1 MNPDK
6 ISKFIFQLRT
16 EKGLSQYQLADMI
29 PISRQA
35 VSKWET
41 GKTIPD
47 SSTLIRL
54 SEIFQVSINELLK
67 GERLENNSIKELEST
82 TLSIIDEN
90 NKKKETI
97 KKVLKAY
104 FSSILFLLLIFLIY
118 YYINTHNSIKVYTIN
133 GKSEHFDL
141 YEGMFIT
148 TKQKTYIKLGKI
160 NKPDDIEIKGIDVYY
175 QDKNEKVFIFS
186 DNDLNKTVRNM
197 YGYEE
202 YFKQSDISKILK
214 KSIIEITYNDNQK
227 ETLKLKYE
235 RDFISTWNLFIK
247 KSDKEKETNNKEK
260 QQINIEQMAINKI
273 KKQGELIDE
282 MFVLLIKED
291 NTNIEISYHESLNQ
305 LLLKKSGELEWSLI
319 PNDYYYCKIMND
331 TKKCKQLIENDLYKY
346 LLKNR

>member
-54 SEIFQVSINELLK
+54 SEIFEVSINELLK

-97 KKVLKAY
+97 KKVLKTY
-104 FSSILFLLLIFLIY
+104 FASISVLLLIFLIY
-118 YYINTHNSIKVYTIN
+118 YYINTYNAIKVYTIS
-133 GKSEHFDL
+133 GKSDHFIL
-141 YEGMFIT
+141 HEGMFIT
-148 TKQKTYIKLGKI
+148 TKQKTYMKLGDIIYDDNIRI
-160 NKPDDIEIKGIDVYY
+160 NKAEVYY
-175 QDKNEKVFIFS
+175 YDKNKKIQIFE
-186 DNDLNKTVRNM
+186 DNDIDKTIRNM

-214 KSIIEITYNDNQK
+214 NTIIEITYNDNQK

-235 RDFISTWNLFIK
+235 RDFIYTWNFFVK
-247 KSDKEKETNNKEK
+247 KTKERELLNDYLEDKQLEQKGIDYIKEK
-260 QQINIEQMAINKI
+260 
-273 KKQGELIDE
+273 GELINNNY
-282 MFVLLIKED
+282 VIRITED
-291 NTNIEISYHESLNQ
+291 DIDGGFYYQLDSKQLMLRIQEDIE
-305 LLLKKSGELEWSLI
+305 WTLI
-319 PNDYYYCKIMND
+319 PNKSYYCPNLHNETDCKEKIRKDISN
-331 TKKCKQLIENDLYKY
+331 Y
-346 LLKNR
+346 LLNK

>member
-6 ISKFIFQLRT
+6 ISKFIFKLRT

-35 VSKWET
+35 VSKWER

-54 SEIFQVSINELLK
+54 SEIFEVSINELLK
-67 GERLENNSIKELEST
+67 GERLEHNSIKELEST

-90 NKKKETI
+90 NKKKEVI

-104 FSSILFLLLIFLIY
+104 FISILFLLLIFLMY
-118 YYINTHNSIKVYTIN
+118 YYINTYNSIKVYTIN

-148 TKQKTYIKLGKI
+148 TKQKTYMKLGKI
-160 NKPDDIEIKGIDVYY
+160 TKAADITINNIDVYY
-175 QDKNEKVFIFS
+175 QDKKEKILIFS
-186 DNDLNKTVRNM
+186 DKDLDKTVRNM

-202 YFKQSDISKILK
+202 YFKQSDISKLLK
-214 KSIIEITYNDNQK
+214 NSIIEITYNDDQK

-235 RDFISTWNLFIK
+235 RFF
-247 KSDKEKETNNKEK
+247 
-260 QQINIEQMAINKI
+260 
-273 KKQGELIDE
+273 
-282 MFVLLIKED
+282 
-291 NTNIEISYHESLNQ
+291 
-305 LLLKKSGELEWSLI
+305 
-319 PNDYYYCKIMND
+319 
-331 TKKCKQLIENDLYKY
+331 
-346 LLKNR
+346 

>member
-6 ISKFIFQLRT
+6 ISKFIFKLRT

-35 VSKWET
+35 VSKWER

-54 SEIFQVSINELLK
+54 SEIFEVSINELLK
-67 GERLENNSIKELEST
+67 GERLEHNSIKELEST

-90 NKKKETI
+90 NKKKEVI

-104 FSSILFLLLIFLIY
+104 FASILFLLLIFLMY
-118 YYINTHNSIKVYTIN
+118 YYINTYNSIKVYTIN

-148 TKQKTYIKLGKI
+148 TKQKTYMKLGKI
-160 NKPDDIEIKGIDVYY
+160 NKTEDITINNIDVYY
-175 QDKNEKVFIFS
+175 QDKKEKILIFS
-186 DNDLNKTVRNM
+186 DKDLDKTVRNM

-202 YFKQSDISKILK
+202 YFKQSDISKLLK
-214 KSIIEITYNDNQK
+214 NSIIEITYNDNQK

-235 RDFISTWNLFIK
+235 RDFIYSWNFFLK
-247 KSDKEKETNNKEK
+247 KR
-260 QQINIEQMAINKI
+260 KI
-273 KKQGELIDE
+273 KKLAKEKNEKLEIEPKVINYIKEQGELTDNNYVVSIFEKD
-282 MFVLLIKED
+282 KEI
-291 NTNIEISYHESLNQ
+291 NIFYQPEINQ
-305 LLLKKSGELEWSLI
+305 IIFEEFGEKKWALI
-319 PNDYYYCKIMND
+319 PNDSFFCIKETNKEKCNITIKND
-331 TKKCKQLIENDLYKY
+331 INKY
-346 LLKNR
+346 LLNNIE